1 MNALGMIITNAGFAE
16 IVNAEASGTAP
27 VRLTGVGLGRGQYQA
42 SPEQTGLVD
51 EFYRLSTVW
60 GGVTDSGIIH
70 VSAIDDMPH
79 DYEVFEVGIF
89 TDTGVLFAVY
99 SQTTPIMQ
107 KVADSDAMLAFDCVL
122 TNANPES
129 VTLGDTNFA
138 LAPADKNRAGV
149 VELATAEEVLAATDD
164 LRAITP
170 AALLGAVPGGRPTEQ
185 TGWQR
190 LPSGLI
196 IQWGHAMIAANT
208 GTTVV
213 LPTAYRNACRV
224 AVATP
229 EAGTPVTV
237 YTVSKDRGNVLF
249 QHNGNGAVSIDWI
262 ALGD

>member
-1 MNALGMIITNAGFAE
+1 MNAIGMIITNAGFEA

-51 EFYRLSTVW
+51 EFHRLSTVW

-89 TDTGVLFAVY
+89 TESGVLFAVY

-107 KVADSDAMLAFDCVL
+107 KVADSDAMLAFDCAL

-149 VELATAEEVLAATDD
+149 VELATAEEVFDATDD

-196 IQWGHAMIAANT
+196 MQWGSALVAPE
-208 GTTVV
+208 GTRVMF
-213 LPTAYRNACRV
+213 PTAFPMACRS
-224 AVATP
+224 AIGQPRTA
-229 EAGTPVTV
+229 AAVTV
-237 YTVSKDRGNVLF
+237 SERSRAALTF
-249 QHNGNGAVSIDWI
+249 THNSDGGVTIDWI
-262 ALGD
+262 AVGD